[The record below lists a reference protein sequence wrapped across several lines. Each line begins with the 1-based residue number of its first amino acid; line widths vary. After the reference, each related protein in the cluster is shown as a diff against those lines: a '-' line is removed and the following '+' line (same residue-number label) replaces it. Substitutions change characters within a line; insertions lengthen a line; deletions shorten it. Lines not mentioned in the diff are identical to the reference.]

1 VIVFVFLPV
10 KEKKKITLVLHQE
23 ISSPRFAGLKT
34 GLLKYFSSG
43 ETLHVHFYPFNFKA
57 GQGFFHTHQLKI
69 IYLRLFC
76 MCKPEK
82 KFYE

>member
-43 ETLHVHFYPFNFKA
+43 ETLHVFLSF
-57 GQGFFHTHQLKI
+57 QLQS
-69 IYLRLFC
+69 RSGLFSHPSA
-76 MCKPEK
+76 KNHL
-82 KFYE
+82 FTLILHV